1 MIITNKN
8 ERCLSYN
15 YNTMMNIRPSKK
27 YVPIIF
33 ALTTLVAY
41 GLLIPFTGFYWD
53 DWPFAWSARFLG
65 PGDFIPSFAPFRPFL
80 GPVFYFTTSLV
91 PPVPLYWQIFA
102 LVIRFILGISAWW
115 MFRQA
120 WHNRPQLSLIAAF
133 FMLIFPGYSQHWV
146 AFTHINQEL
155 IPFIFYLL
163 SFGFTFKSLRA
174 ERPVPYI
181 IIALLLQLCGI
192 FPTEY
197 FFGIEGLRFLLLF
210 SVFEGSL
217 TQRFIKTLK
226 AWFPYLLIWILNAAW
241 LIYYY
246 KFGAYASYT
255 ITATQSLTMLTFLQS
270 SLDAIWKA
278 GFYVWIQILT
288 LTFTSLS
295 APASLLSLGLVV
307 VSFAFFTLYLKNTVQ
322 ENDGKRVFSV
332 SLIII
337 GILGI
342 MLGRLPSLAAGLPLT
357 LQSSYDRFMI
367 SMMIGGSLFLLGVIE
382 LLFKSNPIKTYI
394 FALFIAL
401 GIGQQFFNANIFRRD
416 WEDQRNIYW
425 QMTWRMPAL
434 KPNTILLTHQMPIDY
449 ETDASFTA
457 PINWTYAPNYT
468 RSNVPF
474 LMLYTEKRVGGG
486 ALPALDPNIP
496 ITFNY
501 RTVSFYGN
509 TSQAVVIYMPRD
521 GCLRVLDPSQGDME
535 TYSRLPAA
543 LTEAIP
549 LSNPSRIITDAKPAA
564 IPMFFQEPQH
574 EWCYYFTKAELAQQ
588 TGDYQ
593 KVVSLGNEAES
604 FGYRPT
610 DQNEWLVFIKARAL
624 TGDLETAKSISAAA
638 LEEDGRVQRGICS
651 TWQQI
656 QNQSPAEN
664 QNKVEQILLAFK
676 CKSQ

>member
-1 MIITNKN
+1 
-8 ERCLSYN
+8 
-15 YNTMMNIRPSKK
+15 MMNIRPTKRR
-27 YVPIIF
+27 VLIIF
-33 ALTTLVAY
+33 ALTTLIAY
-41 GLLIPFTGFYWD
+41 GLLVPFTGFYWD

-65 PGDFIPSFAPFRPFL
+65 PGDFIPSFAPYRPFL
-80 GPVFYFTTSLV
+80 GPVFYFTTLLV
-91 PPVPLYWQIFA
+91 PAVPLYWQIFA

-115 MFRQA
+115 MFTQI
-120 WHNRPQLSLIAAF
+120 WHNRPRLALVAAF
-133 FMLIFPGYSQHWV
+133 FILVFPGYSQHWV

-163 SFGFTFKSLRA
+163 SFGFTFKALRA
-174 ERPVPYI
+174 EKPAVYI
-181 IIALLLQLCGI
+181 VIALLLQLCGI

-217 TQRFIKTLK
+217 ARRFTKTLK
-226 AWFPYLLIWILNAAW
+226 TWFPYLLVWMLNAAW

-246 KFGAYASYT
+246 KFGAYASYG
-255 ITATQSLTMLTFLQS
+255 ITATQSLTALNLLQD

-278 GFYVWIQILT
+278 GFYVWIQVLALIFKSPT
-288 LTFTSLS
+288 
-295 APASLLSLGLVV
+295 APASLLTLGLAA
-307 VSFAFFTLYLKNTVQ
+307 VSFGFFTPYLKTAAQ
-322 ENDGKRVFSV
+322 ENDSETIFSV
-332 SLIII
+332 SLIIV

-342 MLGRLPSLAAGLPLT
+342 LLGRLPSLAAGLPLT

-382 LLFKSNPIKTYI
+382 LLFRSNRIKNYI
-394 FALFIAL
+394 VALIIAL

-468 RSNVPF
+468 RADVPY

-486 ALPALDPNIP
+486 TLPALAPDIP

-509 TSQAVVIYMPRD
+509 TSQAVVIYMPRG
-521 GCLRVLDPSQGDME
+521 GCLRVLDPAQGDME

-543 LTEAIP
+543 LTNAIP
-549 LSNPSRIITDAKPAA
+549 LSNLSRIIIDPETAA
-564 IPMFFQEPQH
+564 TPMFFSEPKH

-588 TGDYQ
+588 TGNYQ
-593 KVVSLGNEAES
+593 KVISLGNEAAS
-604 FGYRPT
+604 LGYQPT
-610 DQNEWLVFIKARAL
+610 DQNEWLVFIKAHAL
-624 TGDLETAKSISAAA
+624 TGDLQTAESISIAA
-638 LEEDGRVQRGICS
+638 LKEDARVRRGVCS
-651 TWQQI
+651 AWQQI

-664 QNKVEQILLAFK
+664 KNEVEQILLTFE
-676 CKSQ
+676 CKPQ